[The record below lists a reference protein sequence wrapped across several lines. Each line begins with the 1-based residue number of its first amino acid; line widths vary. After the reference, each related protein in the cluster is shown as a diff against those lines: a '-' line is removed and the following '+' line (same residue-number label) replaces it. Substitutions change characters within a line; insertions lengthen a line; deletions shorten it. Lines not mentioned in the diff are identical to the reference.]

1 MTVPLSPGP
10 PGANAGRRRRV
21 VWARRWLSRAS
32 RLIPIL
38 TSAVIVVTTA
48 LVAADTAQAADAHG
62 WMILAKKAKKTTT
75 LAGVIDNLRLWLLG
89 IIAAVATLFLM
100 VGALRYLAAGGDPGQ
115 VEKAK
120 SALKS
125 AAIGYGLAL
134 LAPVLITLIAT
145 LVT

>member
-1 MTVPLSPGP
+1 MSVPATQPRP
-10 PGANAGRRRRV
+10 PDPTNPQPRRV
-21 VWARRWLSRAS
+21 VWARRWLHRATCAV
-32 RLIPIL
+32 PIL
-38 TSAVIVVTTA
+38 VAVVMAATTA
-48 LVAADTAQAADAHG
+48 LVFADTAYAAGGRHVV
-62 WMILAKKAKKTTT
+62 ILAKKTT
-75 LAGVIDNLRLWLLG
+75 LAGVIDNLRIWLLG
-89 IIAAVATLFLM
+89 ILAAIATLFLM

-145 LVT
+145 LVK